1 MDQGFFARGRRRATL
16 ISPDVFVD
24 VWVAPEPP
32 ELTVLLPIF
41 NQERFVA
48 QAVTSILEQRDIACE
63 VLICDDASGGRT
75 FAIACETIGK
85 FLAQRSDLSMPPRHT
100 IRVRRNSQALGRMNI
115 HEMAA
120 EAACDI
126 RVQAHGDD
134 VSHSQRMRRV
144 ANAFANPAVRLVT
157 SSLRIMNERGEV
169 SPEGTITAP
178 EGFFSVSTA
187 LSRQPWLI
195 GAVEAWRASLLTEGK
210 PLTMDYA
217 PVGHDRIMGIRA
229 ALYGA
234 GYAISE
240 PLVDRRVHD
249 HQWNTSLVDTATS
262 STSAHGWAIIRTMIL
277 STAIDEIDAAESQ
290 GFITANDADEYRRY
304 CVAQLADF
312 HRDMRTHAGQLIAD
326 GQRLVWK

>member
-1 MDQGFFARGRRRATL
+1 
-16 ISPDVFVD
+16 
-24 VWVAPEPP
+24 
-32 ELTVLLPIF
+32 
-41 NQERFVA
+41 
-48 QAVTSILEQRDIACE
+48 
-63 VLICDDASGGRT
+63 
-75 FAIACETIGK
+75 
-85 FLAQRSDLSMPPRHT
+85 
-100 IRVRRNSQALGRMNI
+100 MNI

-134 VSHSQRMRRV
+134 VSHSGRMRRV
-144 ANAFANPAVRLVT
+144 ADAFADPAVRLVT
-157 SSLRIMNERGEV
+157 SSLRIMNDKGEV
-169 SPEGTITAP
+169 SPDETITAP
-178 EGFFSVSTA
+178 EGFFSASTA

-195 GAVEAWRASLLTEGK
+195 GAVEAWRASLMTEGRA
-210 PLTMDYA
+210 LTMDYA

-249 HQWNTSLVDTATS
+249 EQWNTSLVDTATS

-290 GFITANDADEYRRY
+290 GFITVSDADEYRRY
-304 CVAQLADF
+304 CAGQLTDF
-312 HRDMRTHAGQLIAD
+312 HRDMRTHAGKLIGDGHQLI
-326 GQRLVWK
+326 WK